1 MKSAYWWPA
10 WATVNLVAFVGGLIL
25 PLVTVS
31 HLYFFEN
38 NIILLMVPAV
48 LVDNGETALGT
59 IVLLL
64 GIVFPIL
71 KTSVYFVA
79 PYRPRLA
86 TLAGKFSPIA
96 FFDIFMI
103 ALLIFVAKGA
113 FASDASTAIGM
124 YPLIFFA
131 FSSKLLEF
139 AFARTQGRP
148 G

>member
-1 MKSAYWWPA
+1 MNSAFWWPA
-10 WATVNLVAFVGGLIL
+10 WAVVNLVAFTGGLIL

-38 NIILLMVPAV
+38 DIVLLMVPVV
-48 LVDNGETALGT
+48 LVENGETVLGM
-59 IVLLL
+59 IVLFL

-71 KTSVYFVA
+71 KTAIYIAA
-79 PYRPRLA
+79 PYRPGLA
-86 TLAGKFSPIA
+86 TLAGKFSPIT

-113 FASDASTAIGM
+113 FASDAATAIGM

-131 FSSKLLEF
+131 CSSKMIEF
-139 AFARTQGRP
+139 AFARTQRGLS
-148 G
+148 